1 MCSGWALKRL
11 LECLNK
17 CNMENLTLYQIEE
30 EIVSEFELFSDW
42 SEKYEYIIEIGKK
55 LPLIDLK
62 YKTDENKVQ
71 GCQSQVWLHY
81 VVEEGKIIF
90 TADSDAIITKGL
102 IGLLIKVLSGQK
114 PQDILNAKLDF
125 IEKIGMKEHLSM
137 TRANGLVAMINH
149 MKRIAQNEISKN

>member
-1 MCSGWALKRL
+1 
-11 LECLNK
+11 
-17 CNMENLTLYQIEE
+17 MENLTLNQVEE
-30 EIVSEFELFSDW
+30 EIVSEFEMFNDW

-81 VVEEGKIIF
+81 DVENGKIIF

-102 IGLLIKVLSGQK
+102 VGLLIRVLSGQK

-149 MKRIAQNEISKN
+149 MKRIAKDEISKN

>member
-1 MCSGWALKRL
+1 
-11 LECLNK
+11 
-17 CNMENLTLYQIEE
+17 MENLTLNQIED
-30 EIVSEFELFSDW
+30 EIVNEFEMFNDW
-42 SEKYEYIIEIGKK
+42 SDKYEYIIELGKK
-55 LPLIDLK
+55 LPLIDSK

-81 VVEEGKIIF
+81 NIDNGKIIF

-102 IGLLIKVLSGQK
+102 IGLLIRVLSGQE

-137 TRANGLVAMINH
+137 TRANGLIAMINH